1 MYRPSIGVDLV
12 AAGGQDVPL
21 STELVQP
28 LPRDVPRLVIAGV
41 VVERVTTVGHLGSA
55 VAADARPEQG
65 TGHAGPRL
73 QGPLADVRR
82 PGAGAR
88 AIAVGLA
95 CLVRLEQIEGA
106 SLTVDQGLP
115 QPRAAEVD
123 DRRRRCAA

>member
-65 TGHAGPRL
+65 TGHAGPGL
-73 QGPLADVRR
+73 GGPVADIRR
-82 PGAGAR
+82 PRAGAC
-88 AIAVGLA
+88 ASAVALPW
-95 CLVRLEQIEGA
+95 LVRLEQA
-106 SLTVDQGLP
+106 ARPSLTVDQ
-115 QPRAAEVD
+115 
-123 DRRRRCAA
+123 